1 MKDARLDINFHDFLI
16 VGNYGASPTP
26 TLSERFIL
34 RSFPGE
40 GKGFTTGSWLL
51 FEVFCGAVTKSID
64 EIIIIIAIPTTIP
77 ITAPFFKMF
86 CKSENS
92 YKDL

>member
-1 MKDARLDINFHDFLI
+1 MSFYDFSI
-16 VGNYGASPTP
+16 IGNHGASPTP

-34 RSFPGE
+34 RSFPDGGE
-40 GKGFTTGSWLL
+40 GFTTGSWLL
-51 FEVFCGAVTKSID
+51 FEVFCGAITSIA
-64 EIIIIIAIPTTIP
+64 EIIIIIAIPTAIP
-77 ITAPFFKMF
+77 ITDPFFKMF